1 MVEGERKIEKIE
13 KDRDEQRGN
22 VAALE
27 RDITANKKR
36 EVDSMKNQRRDGG
49 RVRLSEA
56 KAAVRL
62 WGGHSMTRKQSVR
75 VI

>member
-1 MVEGERKIEKIE
+1 MAEGERKIEKIE

-27 RDITANKKR
+27 RDIAANKKR

-56 KAAVRL
+56 KAAVR
-62 WGGHSMTRKQSVR
+62 R
-75 VI
+75 